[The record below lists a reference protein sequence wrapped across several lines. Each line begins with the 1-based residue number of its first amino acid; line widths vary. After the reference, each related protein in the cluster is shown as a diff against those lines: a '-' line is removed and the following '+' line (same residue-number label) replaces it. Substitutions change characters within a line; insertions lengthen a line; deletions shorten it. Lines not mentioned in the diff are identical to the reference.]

1 MDADQSA
8 DPVTQAILVSL
19 RRVASLSLITIV
31 VAAGCLRSTEAEPGL
46 LQLTGDWSYTG
57 VQTGAVR
64 ENLVG
69 QLRIL
74 SETGSTF
81 QGRLDIVGTNEAGD
95 SRVMT
100 GSVSG
105 SGESGV
111 VDFDAHVEAAA
122 RRHVGQVVADTITGT
137 WVGSAPGGTV
147 VSGTFRAERESQ

>member
-1 MDADQSA
+1 MDPDSPADS
-8 DPVTQAILVSL
+8 VTRINVGSL
-19 RRVASLSLITIV
+19 RGASLSLITI
-31 VAAGCLRSTEAEPGL
+31 ALATGCLRSTEAEPSRF
-46 LQLTGDWSYTG
+46 QLTGDWSYTG

-74 SETGSTF
+74 SESGSSF

-105 SGESGV
+105 TGESDV
-111 VDFDAHVEAAA
+111 VDFDAHVEATA

-137 WVGSAPGGTV
+137 WVGSAPGGNV
-147 VSGTFRAERESQ
+147 VSGTFRAERESP

>member
-1 MDADQSA
+1 VIRLTA
-8 DPVTQAILVSL
+8 LSL
-19 RRVASLSLITIV
+19 LRAASLSV
-31 VAAGCLRSTEAEPGL
+31 MAMGMSAGCLRSTEAEPSVL
-46 LQLTGDWSYTG
+46 RLTGDWNYTG

-74 SETGSTF
+74 SESGSTF

-100 GSVSG
+100 GSVTG
-105 SGESGV
+105 SGESDV

-137 WVGSAPGGTV
+137 WVGSAPGGAV
-147 VSGTFRAERESQ
+147 VSGTFRGERKSQ